1 MIFQGAATMKNQGS
15 EHDDRRAGHGLS
27 PQSEQDAR
35 DHAER
40 QAEAHALIARV
51 RQAFA
56 DVKLGSGVGLHE
68 GQALDDYGNAEA
80 QQAARD
86 TDEKEDWRKLL
97 AADLEACDSSLSYF
111 DPEGMRFH
119 LPAFL
124 IGEIEGSLENSL
136 SMRFSAHPDFNRSP
150 FSLLNAEQR
159 AVVEDCLVYLE
170 RAWNESAG

>member
-1 MIFQGAATMKNQGS
+1 MKNQDS
-15 EHDDRRAGHGLS
+15 DHDDPRPSGRPS
-27 PQSEQDAR
+27 PQGEQEAR
-35 DHAER
+35 ERAER
-40 QAEAHALIARV
+40 LAEARALIARV
-51 RQAFA
+51 REAFA
-56 DVKLGSGVGLHE
+56 DVKLGGGIGLHE

-80 QQAARD
+80 QQSARD

-97 AADLEACDSSLSYF
+97 SADLEACDSSLSFF
-111 DPEGMRFH
+111 DAEGMRFH